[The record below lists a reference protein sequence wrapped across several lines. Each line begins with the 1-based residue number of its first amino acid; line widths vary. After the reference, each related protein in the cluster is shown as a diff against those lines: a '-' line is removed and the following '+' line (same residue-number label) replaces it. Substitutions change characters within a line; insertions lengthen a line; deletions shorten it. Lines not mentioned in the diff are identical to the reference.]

1 MKRFLW
7 CSLFLCLY
15 IMARGQTGYEY
26 EYWFDNDR
34 STLQTGHSATAS
46 WQIEADMSQ
55 LRETLHT
62 IHVQVRDAKGIASVP
77 VTRFFVKTVDRTAAQ
92 GRYWFDDDVEH
103 ACVSAQIDGTF
114 DLDVSA
120 LSEGFHTLHYQ
131 EIGAQGSVSATASR
145 PFYKVYMPAM
155 SSWRCWFDN
164 DYSTLQSGNNLTETI
179 LLDVSQ
185 LLDGYHVVYIQVDGG
200 ADAASTP
207 ITRPFLKVPQV
218 IGVDYL
224 TCLFIVDDQL
234 YKQERVS
241 ASGGVVAWN
250 LDVSGLSQGLHRAYI
265 EVVTP
270 SGAAT
275 TAYNTY
281 FIRSATNAEL
291 GQMQCV
297 YNIDGGEFQATAGS
311 ISGQDYHFDL
321 DVSALE
327 DGLHRLT
334 YMLNDGNGVSTKVQ
348 TQFFTKIPL
357 GGNGITQYEY
367 WLNRNFETRHQVT
380 LPERV
385 NPYNLISLLPVET
398 EPIRSSCFHFEI
410 KDGQPMMYAKNDIYL
425 RFYEA
430 TGRFADAAKQFVD
443 YNVEQEVESVG
454 VLQTTQTFPKVNE
467 NSVRW
472 YTLEAEPGDTVAFC
486 SSQATS
492 IQLFAPSGDEVYK
505 VSGAESVTYGGCHTW
520 ESGTYYLAV
529 HDVTGS
535 QSQMTLD
542 YMHMDK
548 YDVVDWDVHTV
559 GNGGCSTIT
568 FRGNGF
574 KDLYAVDLFVENGDT
589 IHSVDV
595 SHDSDAET
603 AVTFDFFGAEQ
614 DVYNAIFHFTEEDK
628 QFTDIITVEE
638 AVDLELATNVTF
650 PSTFLRGTSTTYTI
664 KITNKGNMTAYQ
676 VPLDIQ
682 VATASIDAITQV
694 KFSDNVPKLT
704 IDWMDTLSISKEDI
718 ASVRA
723 FVEEKGDL
731 LHFITTFDSIN
742 NRYVKFC
749 LLAVD
754 IAPKSTYIINLNIAS
769 NETVN
774 VQSKIPSI
782 WKSYSFG
789 DIAQVDIRSIRRRA
803 SAQETMCCY
812 REKIECVMN
821 IIVSAADFASFFM
834 GPQGKLATCIADL
847 GNTMLQFSYDVWC
860 GEEHGGKDMKKAGED
875 LVWDAV
881 NGIVG
886 CLCNIPGLSKLGTLD
901 WVYQHIYNNI
911 KTTMDCVSSLSQK
924 IPDCPPDPPG
934 GGPSTPQPPADPND
948 IYGYLS
954 EAGSKFITDTV
965 AKVNYT
971 IEFENDTAFAKASA
985 HTIVIRDTLDSRYF
999 DLNSFLPTGVK
1010 IGEKEIS
1017 LDEADIVTKNEM
1029 TTFIKTIDMRPE
1041 IDAIAQV
1048 TGKYD
1053 QTKGIAAWTFQSLDP
1068 MTMEPTNDLM
1078 QGILPVN
1085 YNGTS
1090 GIGEVLFEIGVK
1102 QGKTD
1107 GTEIPNRAGIVF
1119 DYEEKILT
1127 PTWTN
1132 IVDAVPPTSTVEST
1146 TMEKPDTVTL
1156 HFEGEDTRSGV
1167 WKYTVY
1173 VQDGV
1178 NAPWRE
1184 VGVTDTCVY
1193 DFAYEEGI
1201 DYGFCVLATDSAG
1214 NVEQKELAREAELRN
1229 FIPGDANGDGVV
1241 DTKDAVLVIAFYL
1254 GQEGV
1259 FLNASA
1265 ADILEDGVVDTKD
1278 AIAIIDKYLHTS
1290 SKTNI
1295 KEKKTRKRLRVL

>member
-62 IHVQVRDAKGIASVP
+62 IHVQVRDAEGVASVP

-103 ACVSAQIDGTF
+103 TYVSAQIDGTF

-131 EIGAQGSVSATASR
+131 EIGAWGSVSATASR

-281 FIRSATNAEL
+281 FIRSTTNAEL

-297 YNIDGGEFQATAGS
+297 YNIDGGEFQTTAGS

-367 WLNRNFETRHQVT
+367 WLNQNFETRHQVT

-430 TGRFADAAKQFVD
+430 TGRFADVAKQFVD

-535 QSQMTLD
+535 QSNMTLD

-548 YDVVDWDVHTV
+548 YDVVDWDVRRV

-568 FRGNGF
+568 FKGNGF
-574 KDLYAVDLFVENGDT
+574 RDLYAVDLVVAPGDT

-603 AVTFDFFGAEQ
+603 AVTFDFTGAELGE
-614 DVYNAIFHFTEEDK
+614 YNAVFHFTDEDK
-628 QFTDIITVEE
+628 PVANVVTVEE
-638 AVDLELATNVTF
+638 AKEIDIETAVQYA
-650 PSTFLRGTSTTYTI
+650 SSYLRGTKNPYHISL
-664 KITNKGNMTAYQ
+664 TNHGNMTAYE
-676 VPLDIQ
+676 VPVIIGAFEETDGALSYIKVDGYSLSKIY
-682 VATASIDAITQV
+682 DAIWQE
-694 KFSDNVPKLT
+694 N
-704 IDWMDTLSISKEDI
+704 LSFALYDSLRYSSLEHGDMCYFIKEDSSTLD
-718 ASVRA
+718 AGFPYA
-723 FVEEKGDL
+723 
-731 LHFITTFDSIN
+731 
-742 NRYVKFC
+742 RYTSLF
-749 LLAVD
+749 
-754 IAPKSTYIINLNIAS
+754 
-769 NETVN
+769 
-774 VQSKIPSI
+774 PSI
-782 WKSYSFG
+782 PPNSTIRLTVSIMSSQSTIMHVWVANPEVTNSSTQRKRITKKQCDNFKKEHAKCVKNEIENFG
-789 DIAQVDIRSIRRRA
+789 
-803 SAQETMCCY
+803 QESGACEM
-812 REKIECVMN
+812 K
-821 IIVSAADFASFFM
+821 
-834 GPQGKLATCIADL
+834 
-847 GNTMLQFSYDVWC
+847 
-860 GEEHGGKDMKKAGED
+860 HG
-875 LVWDAV
+875 
-881 NGIVG
+881 IPPS
-886 CLCNIPGLSKLGTLD
+886 CND
-901 WVYQHIYNNI
+901 
-911 KTTMDCVSSLSQK
+911 
-924 IPDCPPDPPG
+924 DPPKK
-934 GGPSTPQPPADPND
+934 SNPQPPSDPND

-954 EAGSKFITDTV
+954 DARSKFITDSV

-971 IEFENDTAFAKASA
+971 IEFENDTAFAQASA
-985 HTIVIRDTLDSRYF
+985 HTIVIKDTLDSRYF
-999 DLNSFLPTGVK
+999 DLKSFMPTGIK
-1010 IGEKEIS
+1010 LGEHETF
-1017 LDEADIVTKNEM
+1017 LDERHDVKSENGVTN
-1029 TTFIKTIDMRPE
+1029 FVKTIDLRPA
-1041 IDAIAQV
+1041 INAIAQV
-1048 TGKYD
+1048 DGTYD
-1053 QTKGIAAWTFQSLDP
+1053 QTKGIAQWTFQSLDP
-1068 MTMEPTNDLM
+1068 MSMEPTDDLM

-1090 GIGEVLFEIGVK
+1090 GIGEVMFEIGVK
-1102 QGKTD
+1102 PNKAD
-1107 GTEIPNRAGIVF
+1107 GAEIPNRASIVF
-1119 DYEEKILT
+1119 DYEEAIMT

-1132 IVDAVPPTSTVEST
+1132 IVDAVAPTSQVENT
-1146 TMEKPDTVTL
+1146 TMEKADTVTL
-1156 HFEGEDTRSGV
+1156 HLTGEDARSGV

-1173 VQDGV
+1173 VQDGE

-1184 VGVTDTCVY
+1184 IGVTDTCVF

-1229 FIPGDANGDGVV
+1229 FILGDANGDGVV
-1241 DTKDAVLVIAFYL
+1241 DTKDAVLVIGYYL

-1259 FLNASA
+1259 YLNASA
-1265 ADILEDGVVDTKD
+1265 ADIVEDGVVDTKD
-1278 AIAIIDKYLHTS
+1278 AVAIIDKYLHTS

-1295 KEKKTRKRLRVL
+1295 KEKKTRKRIRVL

>member
-7 CSLFLCLY
+7 CSLLLCLY

-62 IHVQVRDAKGIASVP
+62 IHVQVRDAEGVASVP
-77 VTRFFVKTVDRTAAQ
+77 VTRFFVKTADRTAAQ

-103 ACVSAQIDGTF
+103 TYVSAQIDGTF

-185 LLDGYHVVYIQVDGG
+185 LLDGYHVAYIQVDGG

-250 LDVSGLSQGLHRAYI
+250 LDVSELSQGLHRAYI

-297 YNIDGGEFQATAGS
+297 YNIDGGEFQTTAGS

-327 DGLHRLT
+327 DGIHRLT

-367 WLNRNFETRHQVT
+367 WLNQNFETRHQVK

-385 NPYNLISLLPVET
+385 DPYNLISLLPVET

-430 TGRFADAAKQFVD
+430 TGRFADVAKQFVD

-574 KDLYAVDLFVENGDT
+574 SELQSVDLILGSDIIQSVEIG
-589 IHSVDV
+589 HE
-595 SHDSDAET
+595 SDAET
-603 AVTFDFFGAEQ
+603 SVEFDFDGVELGIYDAL
-614 DVYNAIFHFTEEDK
+614 FHFADEDK
-628 QFTDIITVEE
+628 EVANCITVEE
-638 AVDLELATNVTF
+638 ALPFEFEGTCTF
-650 PSTFLRGTSTTYTI
+650 AKQFLISTGNRYAF
-664 KITNKGNMTAYQ
+664 KVTNKSNMTAYN
-676 VPLDIQ
+676 VPLLIYIYTPDSASLKRVDIEGYDVKAKFKSNIGEYYTDSLNEMITRMEMTSGCLYHFLKQ
-682 VATASIDAITQV
+682 DSTNYIYGHPYLHYAFITPTLGPGMTKTFIVTVSSI
-694 KFSDNVPKLT
+694 SDIDVYMCHP
-704 IDWMDTLSISKEDI
+704 IDWEEPEDGPN
-718 ASVRA
+718 
-723 FVEEKGDL
+723 K
-731 LHFITTFDSIN
+731 
-742 NRYVKFC
+742 
-749 LLAVD
+749 
-754 IAPKSTYIINLNIAS
+754 
-769 NETVN
+769 
-774 VQSKIPSI
+774 
-782 WKSYSFG
+782 
-789 DIAQVDIRSIRRRA
+789 IRRKGNVASDAMSGVANRRA
-803 SAQETMCCY
+803 EDCAQMQQALEF
-812 REKIECVMN
+812 E
-821 IIVSAADFASFFM
+821 IITSDTGS
-834 GPQGKLATCIADL
+834 
-847 GNTMLQFSYDVWC
+847 C
-860 GEEHGGKDMKKAGED
+860 GD
-875 LVWDAV
+875 
-881 NGIVG
+881 
-886 CLCNIPGLSKLGTLD
+886 PGD
-901 WVYQHIYNNI
+901 
-911 KTTMDCVSSLSQK
+911 
-924 IPDCPPDPPG
+924 PDNSNSG
-934 GGPSTPQPPADPND
+934 GGSNATNSLDPND

-954 EAGSKFITDTV
+954 EASSKFMPDTIQLL
-965 AKVNYT
+965 NYR
-971 IEFENDTAFAKASA
+971 IEFENDAEFATASA
-985 HTIVIRDTLDSRYF
+985 HVVVVKDTLDSRYF
-999 DLNSFLPTGVK
+999 DLASFAPTSIK
-1010 IGEKEIS
+1010 IGNMEEY
-1017 LDEADIVTKNEM
+1017 LDGSPNFVN
-1029 TTFIKTIDMRPE
+1029 TIDMRPT

-1048 TGKYD
+1048 EGTYD
-1053 QTKGIAAWTFQSLDP
+1053 STKGIATWTFTSLDP
-1068 MTMEPTNDLM
+1068 MTMEPTDDVM
-1078 QGILPVN
+1078 QGFLPVN
-1085 YNGTS
+1085 YDGTS
-1090 GIGEVLFEIGVK
+1090 GIGEVSFNIDLK
-1102 QGKTD
+1102 QPLAD

-1119 DYEEKILT
+1119 DQNEAILT

-1132 IVDAVPPTSTVEST
+1132 IVDAVPPTSQVEST

-1156 HFEGEDTRSGV
+1156 HFKGEDTRSGV

-1173 VQDGV
+1173 IQDGV

-1265 ADILEDGVVDTKD
+1265 ADIVEDGVVDTKD